1 MFSGHGHNPSVG
13 KTGDNQATRLSVR
26 LVGER
31 SLQHRPI
38 QDGLGNTV
46 VSAAKSGDIS
56 SMRRFHRYGLDVNV
70 DHGELMATA
79 AENGHLELL
88 AVMCEE
94 MGGILTGSKCDY
106 PFFRRGLKENV
117 RNYLDNR
124 IGFEALH
131 DMRCRPQTAKRKLS
145 IFRIADSKIH

>member
-1 MFSGHGHNPSVG
+1 MMFSEHGQNPSTG
-13 KTGDNQATRLSVR
+13 KTGNQATSLSVK
-26 LVGER
+26 LIGER
-31 SLQHRPI
+31 PAQHRHM
-38 QDGLGNTV
+38 QADLGNTV

-117 RNYLDNR
+117 KKYLDNR
-124 IGFEALH
+124 VGFEALH
-131 DMRCRPQTAKRKLS
+131 DMRCRPQRIKRKLS

>member
-1 MFSGHGHNPSVG
+1 MMFSEHGQNPSAA
-13 KTGDNQATRLSVR
+13 KADNQTTGLSVR

-31 SLQHRPI
+31 PAQHRHMRN
-38 QDGLGNTV
+38 GLGKTV

-70 DHGELMATA
+70 DHGELIATA
-79 AENGHLELL
+79 AENGHMELL

-106 PFFRRGLKENV
+106 PFFRRGLKEKV

-131 DMRCRPQTAKRKLS
+131 DMRHRPQKMKRKLS
-145 IFRIADSKIH
+145 IFRISDAKIH

>member
-1 MFSGHGHNPSVG
+1 MFSEHGHNPSTT
-13 KTGDNQATRLSVR
+13 KTSNQTTALSVR
-26 LVGER
+26 LIAER
-31 SLQHRPI
+31 PSQHRHM

-117 RNYLDNR
+117 KSYLDNR
-124 IGFEALH
+124 TGFEALH
-131 DMRCRPQTAKRKLS
+131 DMRRPQKTKRKLS

>member
-1 MFSGHGHNPSVG
+1 MMFSEHRQNPSEG
-13 KTGDNQATRLSVR
+13 KTGNQATGLTVR

-31 SLQHRPI
+31 PVQHRPVR
-38 QDGLGNTV
+38 DGLGNTV

-94 MGGILTGSKCDY
+94 MGGVLTGSKCDY

-117 RNYLDNR
+117 RNYLENR
-124 IGFEALH
+124 AGFEALH
-131 DMRCRPQTAKRKLS
+131 GMRCRPQKVKRKLS
-145 IFRIADSKIH
+145 IFRIADTKVH